1 MLVTMSLS
9 MQFAATCGWRVVLWM
24 ALRRGSSESV
34 LSGGMGD
41 GGGGKGWGEGEGGGD
56 GGGGDGGGGDGD
68 LFAENTSTSARFRTR
83 DAPGST
89 IVTYHP
95 ETPPQSNAKGP
106 YVEGA
111 I

>member
-1 MLVTMSLS
+1 
-9 MQFAATCGWRVVLWM
+9 MQFAATWTSCVLLMTALKRVTGASLV
-24 ALRRGSSESV
+24 SI
-34 LSGGMGD
+34 GGAGD
-41 GGGGKGWGEGEGGGD
+41 GGGGEGGGD
-56 GGGGDGGGGDGD
+56 GGGGDG
-68 LFAENTSTSARFRTR
+68 EINEVNTRTSARLSTR

>member
-1 MLVTMSLS
+1 
-9 MQFAATCGWRVVLWM
+9 MQFAATCTSCVLLM
-24 ALRRGSSESV
+24 TALMRAKAVLPMGGARG
-34 LSGGMGD
+34 GGGNNGGRHGD
-41 GGGGKGWGEGEGGGD
+41 GGGNGGGNGGGD

-68 LFAENTSTSARFRTR
+68 LDAENTSTSARFSTR

>member
-1 MLVTMSLS
+1 MT
-9 MQFAATCGWRVVLWM
+9 AP
-24 ALRRGSSESV
+24 RRGTGASECI
-34 LSGGMGD
+34 GGAGD
-41 GGGGKGWGEGEGGGD
+41 GGGGDGGSDGDGGGGGGDGGGGDGGGDGGGGEGGGD
-56 GGGGDGGGGDGD
+56 GGGGDG
-68 LFAENTSTSARFRTR
+68 EINEVNTRTSARFSTR